1 LDDQWNAEEANRM
14 LRAVLAEIDAF
25 ADKLSPARAEALLDE
40 FQQDIASAFL
50 RQDLSAVKANCEDYR
65 RRFRTLAEEDRV

>member
-1 LDDQWNAEEANRM
+1 MDDQWNAEEANRM
-14 LRAVLAEIDAF
+14 LRAVLTEIDAS

-50 RQDLSAVKANCEDYR
+50 RQDLSAVKRIAKTTGAVFARLPKRSE
-65 RRFRTLAEEDRV
+65 

>member
-1 LDDQWNAEEANRM
+1 MDDQWNAEEANRM
-14 LRAVLAEIDAF
+14 LRAVLAEIDAL

-65 RRFRTLAEEDRV
+65 RRFRTLAEEE